1 MNNLLTMKQACKATG
16 MSYEALKFYCNE
28 GLVPNVKR
36 AENNY
41 RVFDE
46 HDVNWI
52 RSLACLKRCG
62 MSRQEMKEYLA
73 LCLQGQST
81 IPQRMELLQR
91 YKQIST
97 SAWQSSR
104 TASTSSHGRRIFIAK
119 CLRARRSTTATLS
132 LWTERGLYIF
142 LTEA

>member
-52 RSLACLKRCG
+52 CSLACLKRCG
-62 MSRQEMKEYLA
+62 MSIQEMKEYLA

-91 YKQIST
+91 YKQNIHERMAELQDSLD
-97 SAWQSSR
+97 
-104 TASTSSHGRRIFIAK
+104 FIAWK
-119 CLRARRSTTATLS
+119 ENFYREVLEGK
-132 LWTERGLYIF
+132 TEYHSDLI
-142 LTEA
+142 AVD

>member
-1 MNNLLTMKQACKATG
+1 MKQCCEATG

-36 AENNY
+36 AGNNY

-62 MSRQEMKEYLA
+62 MSIQEMKEYLA

-91 YKQIST
+91 YKQNIHERMAELQDSLD
-97 SAWQSSR
+97 
-104 TASTSSHGRRIFIAK
+104 FIAWK
-119 CLRARRSTTATLS
+119 ENFYREVLEGK
-132 LWTERGLYIF
+132 TEYHSDLI
-142 LTEA
+142 AVD

>member
-62 MSRQEMKEYLA
+62 MSIQEMKEYLA

-91 YKQIST
+91 YKQNIHERMAELQDSLD
-97 SAWQSSR
+97 
-104 TASTSSHGRRIFIAK
+104 FIA
-119 CLRARRSTTATLS
+119 
-132 LWTERGLYIF
+132 WTENFYREVLEGK
-142 LTEA
+142 TEYHSDLIAVD

>member
-1 MNNLLTMKQACKATG
+1 MKQCCEATG

-36 AENNY
+36 AGNNY
-41 RVFDE
+41 RVFDM

-62 MSRQEMKEYLA
+62 MSIQEMKEYLA

-81 IPQRMELLQR
+81 IPQRMELLEK
-91 YKQIST
+91 YKQNVHERMAELQDSLD
-97 SAWQSSR
+97 
-104 TASTSSHGRRIFIAK
+104 FIAWK
-119 CLRARRSTTATLS
+119 ENFYREVLEGK
-132 LWTERGLYIF
+132 TEYHSDLIAVNAGD
-142 LTEA
+142 

>member
-1 MNNLLTMKQACKATG
+1 MKQACAATG

-62 MSRQEMKEYLA
+62 MSLQEMKEYLA

-81 IPQRMELLQR
+81 IPERMELLQK
-91 YKQIST
+91 YKQNIHERV
-97 SAWQSSR
+97 AELQSSLD
-104 TASTSSHGRRIFIAK
+104 FIAWK
-119 CLRARRSTTATLS
+119 ENFYREVLEGK
-132 LWTERGLYIF
+132 TEYHSDLIA
-142 LTEA
+142 EDAHA

>member
-1 MNNLLTMKQACKATG
+1 MNNLLSMKQCCEATG

-36 AENNY
+36 AANNY

-62 MSRQEMKEYLA
+62 MSIQEMKEYLA
-73 LCLQGQST
+73 LCLQGPDT
-81 IPQRMELLQR
+81 IPERMELLQR
-91 YKQIST
+91 YKENI
-97 SAWQSSR
+97 
-104 TASTSSHGRRIFIAK
+104 HRRMAELQDSLDFIAWK
-119 CLRARRSTTATLS
+119 ESFYQDVLDGKTKYHSDLIAVD
-132 LWTERGLYIF
+132 
-142 LTEA
+142 

>member
-62 MSRQEMKEYLA
+62 MSIQEMKEYLA
-73 LCLQGQST
+73 LCLEGQGT

-91 YKQIST
+91 YKQNIHERMAELQDSLD
-97 SAWQSSR
+97 
-104 TASTSSHGRRIFIAK
+104 FIAWK
-119 CLRARRSTTATLS
+119 ENFYREVLEGK
-132 LWTERGLYIF
+132 TEYHSDLI
-142 LTEA
+142 AVD

>member
-62 MSRQEMKEYLA
+62 MSMQEMKEYLA

-91 YKQIST
+91 YKQNIHERMAELQDSLD
-97 SAWQSSR
+97 
-104 TASTSSHGRRIFIAK
+104 FIAWK
-119 CLRARRSTTATLS
+119 ENFYREVLEGK
-132 LWTERGLYIF
+132 TEYHSDLI
-142 LTEA
+142 AVD

>member
-62 MSRQEMKEYLA
+62 MSIQEMKEYLA

-91 YKQIST
+91 YKQHIHERMAELQDSLD
-97 SAWQSSR
+97 
-104 TASTSSHGRRIFIAK
+104 FIAWK
-119 CLRARRSTTATLS
+119 ENFYREVLEGK
-132 LWTERGLYIF
+132 TEYHSDLI
-142 LTEA
+142 AVD

>member
-62 MSRQEMKEYLA
+62 MSIQELKEYLA

-91 YKQIST
+91 YKQNIHERMAELQDSLD
-97 SAWQSSR
+97 
-104 TASTSSHGRRIFIAK
+104 FIAWK
-119 CLRARRSTTATLS
+119 ENFYREVLEGK
-132 LWTERGLYIF
+132 TEYHSDLI
-142 LTEA
+142 AVD

>member
-62 MSRQEMKEYLA
+62 MSIQAMKEYLA

-91 YKQIST
+91 YKQNIHERMAELQDSLD
-97 SAWQSSR
+97 
-104 TASTSSHGRRIFIAK
+104 FIAWK
-119 CLRARRSTTATLS
+119 ENFYREVLEGK
-132 LWTERGLYIF
+132 TEYHSDLIVVD
-142 LTEA
+142 

>member
-62 MSRQEMKEYLA
+62 MSIQEMKEYLA

-91 YKQIST
+91 YKQNIHERMAELQDSLD
-97 SAWQSSR
+97 
-104 TASTSSHGRRIFIAK
+104 FIAWK
-119 CLRARRSTTATLS
+119 ENFYREVLEGK
-132 LWTERGLYIF
+132 TEYHSDLI
-142 LTEA
+142 AVD

>member
-1 MNNLLTMKQACKATG
+1 MNNLLTMKQCCEATG

-36 AENNY
+36 AGNNY
-41 RVFDE
+41 RVFDM

-62 MSRQEMKEYLA
+62 MSIQEMKEYLA

-81 IPQRMELLQR
+81 IPQRMELLEK
-91 YKQIST
+91 YKKNIHERMAELQDSLD
-97 SAWQSSR
+97 
-104 TASTSSHGRRIFIAK
+104 FIAWK
-119 CLRARRSTTATLS
+119 ENFYREVLEGK
-132 LWTERGLYIF
+132 TEYHSDLIAVNAGD
-142 LTEA
+142 

>member
-1 MNNLLTMKQACKATG
+1 MYTMMQACKETN
-16 MSYEALKFYCNE
+16 MSYQALKYYCNE

-36 AENNY
+36 DSNNR

-62 MSRQEMKEYLA
+62 MSIQEMKEYLA

-81 IPQRMELLQR
+81 IPQRMELLEN
-91 YKQIST
+91 Y
-97 SAWQSSR
+97 
-104 TASTSSHGRRIFIAK
+104 RRSLHARMAELQDSLDFIAWK
-119 CLRARRSTTATLS
+119 ENFYREVLEGR
-132 LWTERGLYIF
+132 TEYHSDLIA
-142 LTEA
+142 EDAHA

>member
-62 MSRQEMKEYLA
+62 MSIQEMKEYLA
-73 LCLQGQST
+73 LCLEGQGT

-91 YKQIST
+91 YKQNIHERMAELQDSLD
-97 SAWQSSR
+97 
-104 TASTSSHGRRIFIAK
+104 FIAWK
-119 CLRARRSTTATLS
+119 ENFYREVLEGK
-132 LWTERGLYIF
+132 TEYDSDLI
-142 LTEA
+142 AVD

>member
-52 RSLACLKRCG
+52 RSL
-62 MSRQEMKEYLA
+62 QENSKPVEDYTGEEDEKSILY
-73 LCLQGQST
+73 
-81 IPQRMELLQR
+81 ELNHNIRKLFMR
-91 YKQIST
+91 SLLSGI
-97 SAWQSSR
+97 
-104 TASTSSHGRRIFIAK
+104 IA
-119 CLRARRSTTATLS
+119 AVVVLS
-132 LWTERGLYIF
+132 LIHI
-142 LTEA
+142 

>member
-1 MNNLLTMKQACKATG
+1 MKQCCEATG

-36 AENNY
+36 AGNNY
-41 RVFDE
+41 RVFDM

-62 MSRQEMKEYLA
+62 MSIQEMKEYLA

-81 IPQRMELLQR
+81 IPQRMELLEK
-91 YKQIST
+91 YKKNIHERMAELQDSLD
-97 SAWQSSR
+97 
-104 TASTSSHGRRIFIAK
+104 FIAWK
-119 CLRARRSTTATLS
+119 ESFYREVLEGR
-132 LWTERGLYIF
+132 TEYHSDLIA
-142 LTEA
+142 EDAHA

>member
-1 MNNLLTMKQACKATG
+1 MKQCCEATG

-36 AENNY
+36 AGNNY
-41 RVFDE
+41 RVFDM

-62 MSRQEMKEYLA
+62 MSIQEMKEYLA

-81 IPQRMELLQR
+81 IPQRMELLEK
-91 YKQIST
+91 YKKNIHARMAELQDSLD
-97 SAWQSSR
+97 
-104 TASTSSHGRRIFIAK
+104 FITWK
-119 CLRARRSTTATLS
+119 ENFYREVLEGK
-132 LWTERGLYIF
+132 TEYHSDLIAVNAGD
-142 LTEA
+142 

>member
-1 MNNLLTMKQACKATG
+1 

-36 AENNY
+36 AGNNY

-62 MSRQEMKEYLA
+62 MSIQEMKEYLA

-81 IPQRMELLQR
+81 IPERMELLQK
-91 YKQIST
+91 YKRNIHARMAELQDSLD
-97 SAWQSSR
+97 
-104 TASTSSHGRRIFIAK
+104 FIAWK
-119 CLRARRSTTATLS
+119 ENFYREVLEGR
-132 LWTERGLYIF
+132 TEYHSDLIA
-142 LTEA
+142 EDAHA

>member
-1 MNNLLTMKQACKATG
+1 MYTMMQVCRELDLTYQT
-16 MSYEALKFYCNE
+16 LKFYCNE

-36 AENNY
+36 AANNY

-62 MSRQEMKEYLA
+62 MSIQEMKEYLA

-81 IPQRMELLQR
+81 IPRRMELLEN
-91 YKQIST
+91 YKRSLHARMAELQDSLD
-97 SAWQSSR
+97 
-104 TASTSSHGRRIFIAK
+104 FIAWK
-119 CLRARRSTTATLS
+119 ENFYREVLEGR
-132 LWTERGLYIF
+132 TEYHSDLIA
-142 LTEA
+142 EDAHA